1 MPQLEKFVC
10 ISYPQIDFLIP
21 SEMVISSVGVKDL
34 NLTLF
39 RDQDSGFFDFDE
51 IASQFIQIPRQA
63 EIKTMIVLKVDE
75 TKHLSIVTTQEC
87 SVTIINLKDFGLFS
101 DFYSDQFQK
110 LGFLAC
116 SFKNDRLRLV
126 IDVKNTLKFMNDC
139 LLEEL

>member
-126 IDVKNTLKFMNDC
+126 IDVKNTIKFMNDC